1 MTGDFNIRDNNWN
14 LSYSYYLALSDIL
27 LEINDSFDLKSSYL
41 VNQVPIQY
49 AGNLNNAKLVIDLI
63 FL

>member
-27 LEINDSFDLKSSYL
+27 LEINNSFDLKFSYL
-41 VNQVPIQY
+41 VNQVPTQY

>member
-27 LEINDSFDLKSSYL
+27 LEINDSFDLKFSYL